1 MEGGG
6 AWRAAVPGVTK
17 SQTQVSDL
25 TTATQVNQQL
35 LRLGIH
41 TVKKNNNNSK
51 SKAWWQMGSEGDRIV
66 STNARVLVEMASI

>member
-6 AWRAAVPGVTK
+6 AWRVAVPGVTK

-25 TTATQVNQQL
+25 TTTTKVNQQL

-41 TVKKNNNNSK
+41 TVKKTTTT
-51 SKAWWQMGSEGDRIV
+51 KAKHGGKWG
-66 STNARVLVEMASI
+66 